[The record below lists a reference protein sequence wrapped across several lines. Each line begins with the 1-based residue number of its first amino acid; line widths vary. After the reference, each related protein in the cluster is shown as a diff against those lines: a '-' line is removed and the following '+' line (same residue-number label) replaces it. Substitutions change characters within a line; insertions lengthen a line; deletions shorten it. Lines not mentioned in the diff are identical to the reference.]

1 MSVHGDSPTWTGRI
15 RRRTVDALPPE
26 RLLPDTQPVYVSSWV
41 YTFGVLTLAAFAIVL
56 ASGGVLALAG
66 PSWWHTSNTGHFVN
80 STHLWSTELFFFFMV
95 VHLWG
100 KFFMAA
106 WRGRRALTWATGAIA
121 FLVSIGTAFTGY
133 LSQQNLDSQWIATQA
148 KDGLNAAGIGAFFN
162 PLNFG
167 QMLMWHILLLPCAVA
182 LLAGWHILLVRRRG
196 VCPPLPARDPER

>member
-1 MSVHGDSPTWTGRI
+1 VSAHGGSPTWTGRV
-15 RRRTVDALPPE
+15 RRRAVDALPPE

-56 ASGGVLALAG
+56 LSGGALALAG
-66 PSWWHTSNTGHFVN
+66 PSWWHSSSTGRFVN

-121 FLVSIGTAFTGY
+121 FLVSIATAFTGY

-162 PLNFG
+162 PLDFG
-167 QMLMWHILLLPCAVA
+167 QMLMWHILLLPFAVA

-196 VCPPLPARDPER
+196 VCPPMPARGSRQ

>member
-1 MSVHGDSPTWTGRI
+1 VSTRGEPPTWTGRV
-15 RRRTVDALPPE
+15 RRVAVAALPPE
-26 RLLPDTQPVYVSSWV
+26 RLLPDTQPVYVASWV
-41 YTFGVLTLAAFAIVL
+41 YTFGILTLAAFVIVL
-56 ASGGVLALAG
+56 VSGGVLALAG
-66 PSWWHTSNTGHFVN
+66 PSWWHTSSTGRFVN
-80 STHLWSTELFFFFMV
+80 GTHLWSTELFFFFMV

-121 FLVSIGTAFTGY
+121 FLVSIATAFTGY
-133 LSQQNLDSQWIATQA
+133 LSQQNLDSQWISTQA

-167 QMLMWHILLLPCAVA
+167 QMLMWHILLLPFVVA

-196 VCPPLPARDPER
+196 VCPPIPARESGS